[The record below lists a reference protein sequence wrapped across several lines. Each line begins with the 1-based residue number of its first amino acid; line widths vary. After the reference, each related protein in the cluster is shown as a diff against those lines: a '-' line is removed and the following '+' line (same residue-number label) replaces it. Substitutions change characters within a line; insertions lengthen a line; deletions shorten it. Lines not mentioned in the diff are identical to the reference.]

1 MGRFID
7 WYAVELDGYLKGRM
21 GDEQRFDAVREL
33 QNHFAEHVDDL
44 VQKGMDAE
52 SAEKSAIR
60 TFGPPN
66 IAAQNLLPLRERPK
80 LGNFLVGLACIAIVF
95 SVWMFAF
102 FANQVRLQSWDSFR
116 YVPQIFFVTG
126 VSLAIGFI
134 GSTLAKRRVATL
146 SFLAAWV
153 IGLILGGAFLTLT
166 SNRYFANIPPSE
178 VPEKLKLWKS
188 GNESTAA
195 LSKDLAEARSIVSQF
210 SVNHNSRSPYSY
222 EYRNGHAPSPEEK
235 SKAIA
240 RLQEIA
246 QHMISLKPAYVAV
259 GGTQTTGYLV
269 PRDGL
274 NEFGNYYGLHAE
286 SFRSPTGPGFPFLE
300 VQLAYVKSDDQVLEA
315 WQDSESVFYGT
326 HEVSSMVNR
335 QEEFIQTAAEMQMT
349 SRATVVAQILMLTAS
364 WTFLV
369 LASCL
374 FVCWILTKIP
384 RVRPRRSYKRI
395 FA

>member
-7 WYAVELDGYLKGRM
+7 WYSVELDGFLKGRM

-33 QNHFAEHVDDL
+33 QNHFAEHIDEL
-44 VQKGMDAE
+44 VQKGMDPE

-80 LGNFLVGLACIAIVF
+80 LGNFFVGLACVAIVF

-116 YVPQIFFVTG
+116 YIPQVFGVTA
-126 VSLAIGFI
+126 VALLIGFI
-134 GSTLAKRRVATL
+134 GSTLAKRRVAIP

-153 IGLILGGAFLTLT
+153 IGLVVGGAFLSMT
-166 SNRYFANIPPSE
+166 SNRYFANVPPSE
-178 VPEKLKLWKS
+178 VPAKIKLWKS
-188 GNESTAA
+188 GNESTVA
-195 LSKDLAEARSIVSQF
+195 LAKDLTEAKSIVSRFPMNPRQYRF
-210 SVNHNSRSPYSY
+210 YYYSN
-222 EYRNGHAPSPEEK
+222 EEQSELTPEAK

-246 QHMISLKPAYVAV
+246 HHMISLKPAYVAV
-259 GGTQTTGYLV
+259 VGTLATGYLV
-269 PRDGL
+269 PHDRL
-274 NEFGNYYGLHAE
+274 NEIGHYYGLYAE
-286 SFRSPTGPGFPFLE
+286 SFKSPTGPTFPFIDL
-300 VQLAYVKSDDQVLEA
+300 QFAYVKSIDEVIEA
-315 WQDSESVFYGT
+315 WQSSESVYYGP
-326 HEVSSMVNR
+326 HELNSMVNR
-335 QEEFIQTAAEMQMT
+335 QEEFIQTATEMQMT
-349 SRATVVAQILMLTAS
+349 SRSTVVAQIVMLTAG

-369 LASCL
+369 LTCCL
-374 FVCWILTKIP
+374 SVCWLLTKLP
-384 RVRPRRSYKRI
+384 RARLRRSYKRI